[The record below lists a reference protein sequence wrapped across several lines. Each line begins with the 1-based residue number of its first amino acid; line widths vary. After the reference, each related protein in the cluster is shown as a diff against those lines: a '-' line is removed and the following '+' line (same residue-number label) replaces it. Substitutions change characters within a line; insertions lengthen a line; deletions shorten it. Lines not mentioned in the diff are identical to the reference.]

1 MKGVGGSG
9 WQGVPGQRRQY
20 ARRPRGSRATA
31 FRSLAGCWNEGS
43 GFSTGAQ
50 LIMECFP
57 YQGTPPK
64 VSDLTLSS
72 CLPSP
77 AF

>member
-1 MKGVGGSG
+1 MRGVGGSG
-9 WQGVPGQRRQY
+9 WQGVSGQREQHAWRS
-20 ARRPRGSRATA
+20 RGSRATT
-31 FRSLAGCWNEGS
+31 FRSLVGCWNAGP
-43 GFSTGAQ
+43 GFNTGAQ

-57 YQGTPPK
+57 YQGPAPK

-72 CLPSP
+72 SLPPP